1 MTGSVASLGG
11 FDHVLAMFMRVRVL
25 SVGLG
30 GVGLDLSSVQSLGL
44 IVAAWFVFYGVA
56 RALRLERYGVDLHP
70 LYALVKSTKLN
81 ALLLRLGGW
90 RPGFWRVLGNVGV
103 AAFPGQVV
111 FMTWML
117 VQNLYLFVFV
127 PAEASPVM
135 PLIPGVTIRFSSLP
149 WFLAAAG
156 VVILMHE
163 LAHGVQ
169 CVVAGVQVKSAA
181 LLLAVVT
188 FGGAVE
194 PEEEDMETAPLMSR
208 LRIFAF
214 GSFVN
219 LVMGISLILFFTLW
233 RGGLPPALGVFL
245 NWLYFISTNL
255 ALVNMLPLYPL
266 DGGQMLRAWLA
277 GREGWGRWA
286 GRLATY
292 GFLGLMLSNL
302 VLSLARFGLIPI

>member
-1 MTGSVASLGG
+1 ME
-11 FDHVLAMFMRVRVL
+11 F
-25 SVGLG
+25 
-30 GVGLDLSSVQSLGL
+30 SSVQSLGL
-44 IVAAWFVFYGVA
+44 IVAAWFLFYGVA
-56 RALRLERYGVDLHP
+56 RVLRLERYGVDLHP
-70 LYALVKSTKLN
+70 LYALVKSTRLN
-81 ALLLRLGGW
+81 AFLLRLGGW

-103 AAFPGQVV
+103 ASFPGQVA
-111 FMTWML
+111 FMTLLL
-117 VQNLYLFVFV
+117 VQNLYKFVFV
-127 PAEASPVM
+127 PAQASPVM

-169 CVVAGVQVKSAA
+169 CVVEGVRVKSAA

-194 PEEEDMETAPLMSR
+194 PEEEDMEAASLMSR

-214 GSFVN
+214 GSFLN
-219 LVMGISLILFFTLW
+219 LVTGVSLILFFYLW

-255 ALVNMLPLYPL
+255 ALVNMLPVYPL

-277 GREGWGRWA
+277 TREGWG
-286 GRLATY
+286 GRAERVAMY
-292 GFLGLMLSNL
+292 GFLALMVSNL